1 MPITI
6 QRLQQQQRSRVC
18 DGFIVLVLAVVV
30 GQRDRV
36 LRGHGR
42 GRPPFTG
49 AVDVLVEPTG
59 PVLVPVRPVLWPR
72 RRRGPAKTFSAHMS
86 VLRWR

>member
-1 MPITI
+1 M
-6 QRLQQQQRSRVC
+6 R
-18 DGFIVLVLAVVV
+18 DGFVVLLLAVVV

-42 GRPPFTG
+42 GRPPVTG
-49 AVDVLVEPTG
+49 AVDVVAGPTG
-59 PVLVPVRPVLWPR
+59 PVLVPVRPVLRPR
-72 RRRGPAKTFSAHMS
+72 RRRAQAKTFPAHMS